1 MGMYMKKPFNSY
13 IDDNSLEKLNEDL
26 IWEPKRKQEHK
37 QRLLETIDQL
47 ESSQPVRSKKNLFSI
62 KQNLLLRNVVYCGI
76 ALFLLSGAFISSA
89 FVSPAMAQMAA
100 KIPYLGQLF
109 KQKPVADVLYQEL
122 EKMGYKT
129 ASVGQTYYG
138 GKKELVVSVEG
149 SEKYFNKV
157 RGDITD
163 IATNILSKRQYDAY
177 TFKIE
182 RMEPY
187 VYTETSE
194 QEKRIEKIQTDI
206 STELEKHHYDFL
218 VANVSFHS
226 PLRVELEIPNTET
239 RVKEIK
245 AVIHAVLAENK
256 TENTSIKIKKINLKK
271 RDQDNRWGNIVT
283 DVGEDL
289 LGKEKYHV
297 KMVGYSVHPE
307 PQVFIY
313 TSLSISEDNKKFA
326 DELKGII
333 DEFLKTKEMKNKVK
347 DDPYKVVIYG
357 KGKKKLN

>member
-1 MGMYMKKPFNSY
+1 MKKPFNSY
-13 IDDNSLEKLNEDL
+13 IDDNLLEKLNEEL
-26 IWEPKRKQEHK
+26 IWKPTRKQKHK
-37 QRLLETIDQL
+37 QRLLETINQL
-47 ESSQPVRSKKNLFSI
+47 ESSQPVKSKSNLFSI
-62 KQNLLLRNVVYCGI
+62 KQNHLLRNVIYFVI
-76 ALFLLSGAFISSA
+76 AFFILSGAFISSA
-89 FVSPAMAQMAA
+89 FVFPAMAQVVA

-109 KQKPVADVLYQEL
+109 KQEPVSDVLYQEL
-122 EKMGYKT
+122 EKKGYKT

-138 GKKELVVSVEG
+138 GKKELIVSVEG

-177 TFKIE
+177 TFKTE

-187 VYTETSE
+187 VYTEPNA
-194 QEKRIEKIQTDI
+194 QEKKIEKIQTDI
-206 STELEKHHYDFL
+206 STQLKKHHYDFL
-218 VANVSFHS
+218 VANISFSS
-226 PLRVELEIPNTET
+226 PPRVEVEIPNTEK
-239 RVKEIK
+239 RVEEIK

-256 TENTSIKIKKINLKK
+256 TENASIKIKKINLQK
-271 RDQDNRWGNIVT
+271 RDQDNRWGNIIT

-307 PQVFIY
+307 PQVLIY
-313 TSLSISEDNKKFA
+313 TSLSISQDNKKFA
-326 DELKGII
+326 SELEEMIN
-333 DEFLKTKEMKNKVK
+333 EFLETKEMKNKVK
-347 DDPYKVVIYG
+347 DDSYQVLIYG

>member
-1 MGMYMKKPFNSY
+1 MYMKKPFNSY
-13 IDDNSLEKLNEDL
+13 IDDSSLEKLNEEL
-26 IWEPKRKQEHK
+26 IWKPTRKQKHK
-37 QRLLETIDQL
+37 QRLLETINQL
-47 ESSQPVRSKKNLFSI
+47 ESAQPVKYKGNLFSI
-62 KQNLLLRNVVYCGI
+62 KQNRLLRNVVYCGI
-76 ALFLLSGAFISSA
+76 ALFILSGAFISSA
-89 FVSPAMAQMAA
+89 FVSPAMAQVAA

-109 KQKPVADVLYQEL
+109 KQKPVSDVLYQEL
-122 EKMGYKT
+122 EKKGYKT

-157 RGDITD
+157 REDITD
-163 IATNILSKRQYDAY
+163 IASKILSKRQYDAY

-187 VYTETSE
+187 VYTEPNA
-194 QEKRIEKIQTDI
+194 QEKKIEKIQTDI
-206 STELEKHHYDFL
+206 STELEKHQYKFL
-218 VANVSFHS
+218 LANVSFDS
-226 PLRVELEIPNTET
+226 PPRVELEIPNTEK
-239 RVKEIK
+239 RVEEIK

-256 TENTSIKIKKINLKK
+256 TENASIKIKKINLKK
-271 RDQDNRWGNIVT
+271 RDQDGRWGNIVT

-297 KMVGYSVHPE
+297 KMVGYSVHPD
-307 PQVFIY
+307 PQVLIY

-326 DELKGII
+326 NELEGTI
-333 DEFLKTKEMKNKVK
+333 DEFLETKEMKNKVK
-347 DDPYKVVIYG
+347 GDSYKVVIYG